1 MIFNNN
7 STMLGASS
15 IPMAEGYDCATGP
28 ALALYESAQND
39 FNMFKAMIGADFREL
54 SIRNESAAGYVTEG
68 EITSLHEAV
77 GGGIFK
83 KIVELFKKLIAK
95 VKSIFHN
102 FVARFR
108 SLYMKDK
115 DLVKKYGTEVLRK
128 DNIDKLEVKW
138 RKTTNVKPSDMI
150 NKIVAVEASTYVN
163 NNYNNLW
170 DEDQSERT
178 IKACNNLFGL
188 SINDYS
194 DFSEELENK
203 FFEDDS
209 QDTYEVS
216 DLGGMRN
223 IIGIVSNYDSE
234 FKNVEKA
241 SSKYEKTINKAIKT
255 FNDAA
260 DEAVKDKKLDAPN
273 EATKKYDVAVAYQT
287 VVLRGFS
294 ICLSAMTT
302 NYKQAKAA
310 FMKSIA
316 VNPKKLKESMIYA
329 EAVADVAANEVEDVI
344 TSAVEKDAEGIEK
357 VSAAYADVCAPDVNG
372 SSNTYGDG
380 YTERDAYSPVKSESS
395 FFSEPLY

>member
-39 FNMFKAMIGADFREL
+39 YNMFKAMIGADFREL

-115 DLVKKYGTEVLRK
+115 DLVKKYSTEVLRK
-128 DNIDKLEVKW
+128 DNIEKLEVKW
-138 RKTTNVKPSDMI
+138 RKTTNEKASDMI
-150 NKIVAVEASTYVN
+150 TKIVAVEASTYVN
-163 NNYNNLW
+163 TNCNDLW
-170 DEDQSERT
+170 DEDQSKRN
-178 IKACNNLFGL
+178 INACNKLFGL
-188 SINDYS
+188 SVNDYS
-194 DFSEELENK
+194 DFDEDLEKK
-203 FFEDDS
+203 FFEDDDP
-209 QDTYEVS
+209 DTYEVS
-216 DLGGMRN
+216 DLGGMRG
-223 IIGIVSNYDSE
+223 IISIVSGYDSE
-234 FKNVEKA
+234 FKKVEK
-241 SSKYEKTINKAIKT
+241 SSSRYEKTIDKAIKT
-255 FNDAA
+255 FNDEA
-260 DEAVKDKKLDAPN
+260 DKAVKDEKLDTPN
-273 EATKKYDVAVAYQT
+273 DATKKYDVAVSYQT

-310 FMKSIA
+310 FMKAIT

-344 TSAVEKDAEGIEK
+344 SSAVEKDGEGIEK
-357 VSAAYADVCAPDVNG
+357 VSAACPHVCAPNVNG

-380 YTERDAYSPVKSESS
+380 YTARDAYSPVKSESS

>member
-115 DLVKKYGTEVLRK
+115 DLVKKYGTEVTRK
-128 DNIDKLEVKW
+128 EHIEKLEVKW
-138 RKTTNVKPSDMI
+138 RKTTGTNPSDMI
-150 NKIVAVEASTYVN
+150 NDIVAKDPSTYVN
-163 NNYNNLW
+163 SNTNLW
-170 DEDQSERT
+170 DEDQSKRN
-178 IKACNNLFGL
+178 INACNELFGL
-188 SINDYS
+188 SVKDYS
-194 DFSEELENK
+194 DFDEDLEKK
-203 FFEDDS
+203 FFKDDEP
-209 QDTYEVS
+209 DEYKVS
-216 DLGGMRN
+216 DLGGMRS
-223 IIGIVSNYDSE
+223 IINIVSGYDAE
-234 FKNVEKA
+234 FKKVEK
-241 SSKYEKTINKAIKT
+241 SSRSYENSINKAIKA
-255 FNDAA
+255 FDDAA
-260 DEAVKDKKLDAPN
+260 NEAAKKEDSPS

-294 ICLSAMTT
+294 VCLSAMTT

-310 FMKSIA
+310 FMKGIT

-329 EAVADVAANEVEDVI
+329 EAAADVAANEVEDVI

-380 YTERDAYSPVKSESS
+380 YIERDAYSPVKAESS